1 MKNPKI
7 AVVALIEK
15 NEKILIG
22 KKKKGNSLL
31 SGDWHIPWGKLFSWE
46 KEEEALRREIQEET
60 WLDIQIKKS
69 FWEFFSSSS
78 DIIIKWYLCYPIWG
92 DLISWSDLEDVKF
105 VSKQEVF
112 SYCSYKVL
120 NLFPETVR
128 EYLKN

>member
-1 MKNPKI
+1 M
-7 AVVALIEK
+7 
-15 NEKILIG
+15 
-22 KKKKGNSLL
+22 
-31 SGDWHIPWGKLFSWE
+31 SGDWHIPWE
-46 KEEEALRREIQEET
+46 KEEEGLRREIQEET
-60 WLDIQIKKS
+60 WIDMQIKKS

-92 DLISWSDLEDVKF
+92 DLISWSDLEDLKF

-112 SYCSYKVL
+112 SYCSDKAL